1 MGKIRMMFAAAA
13 LAVCTGTAYGQV
25 LDVAPVGDAVMPDG
39 RRVYAMPQTT
49 VVVDITVAR
58 ESVVTGPYARFAQ
71 KYLGVI
77 APLADKET
85 YTLRSAVVSRYDP
98 VVTRDL
104 NPGPIPAPHTEIYAD
119 TGSAEEFPRVLPD
132 RRSASGSSLE
142 NAARDAAQTIF
153 DLRSRRTEL
162 ITGDYAETVYGAGL
176 ATAVERIDRMENE
189 YLELFFGKRSVTTYT
204 VRYYVVPDAEGRTFV
219 VCRFR
224 DDRGLLP
231 ADDLSGEPVVLECR
245 PQGVA
250 VTAYPPQRK
259 RTPRS
264 DEAEYAVADMTDCR
278 VMFDRTELGNA
289 VLPVYQ
295 YGVRTILPVR

>member
-1 MGKIRMMFAAAA
+1 MMFAAAA

-71 KYLGVI
+71 KYFGVI

-176 ATAVERIDRMENE
+176 ATAPTANTAANMVATPFVPRAGLPFLAAGFTASEG
-189 YLELFFGKRSVTTYT
+189 FSAATSPSWHT
-204 VRYYVVPDAEGRTFV
+204 V
-219 VCRFR
+219 
-224 DDRGLLP
+224 
-231 ADDLSGEPVVLECR
+231 
-245 PQGVA
+245 
-250 VTAYPPQRK
+250 
-259 RTPRS
+259 
-264 DEAEYAVADMTDCR
+264 
-278 VMFDRTELGNA
+278 
-289 VLPVYQ
+289 
-295 YGVRTILPVR
+295 

>member
-1 MGKIRMMFAAAA
+1 
-13 LAVCTGTAYGQV
+13 
-25 LDVAPVGDAVMPDG
+25 MPDG

-71 KYLGVI
+71 KYFGVI

-219 VCRFR
+219 VCRPRIVACRRPLRRTGGAGVPAAGGGRDGLSTPAETDAAFR
-224 DDRGLLP
+224 RSGVCRCGYDGLSR
-231 ADDLSGEPVVLECR
+231 D
-245 PQGVA
+245 
-250 VTAYPPQRK
+250 
-259 RTPRS
+259 
-264 DEAEYAVADMTDCR
+264 
-278 VMFDRTELGNA
+278 
-289 VLPVYQ
+289 
-295 YGVRTILPVR
+295 VR

>member
-71 KYLGVI
+71 KYFGVI

-85 YTLRSAVVSRYDP
+85 YTLRSAAVSRYDP

-162 ITGDYAETVYGAGL
+162 DYGRL
-176 ATAVERIDRMENE
+176 CRERSM
-189 YLELFFGKRSVTTYT
+189 GPGS
-204 VRYYVVPDAEGRTFV
+204 
-219 VCRFR
+219 
-224 DDRGLLP
+224 
-231 ADDLSGEPVVLECR
+231 
-245 PQGVA
+245 
-250 VTAYPPQRK
+250 
-259 RTPRS
+259 PR
-264 DEAEYAVADMTDCR
+264 R
-278 VMFDRTELGNA
+278 WNG
-289 VLPVYQ
+289 
-295 YGVRTILPVR
+295 

>member
-1 MGKIRMMFAAAA
+1 MMFAAAA

-71 KYLGVI
+71 KYFGVI

-85 YTLRSAVVSRYDP
+85 YTLRSAAVSRYDP

-219 VCRFR
+219 VCRFC